1 MIQLDLKDAV
11 LVEGLHPL
19 FPKAFDYLRH
29 ADFQKMEDGKHE
41 IDGENLFLSVQTFDG
56 KGDDAPMEYHQ
67 AYIDIQMCIEGVEQ
81 MGWRPT
87 SGLVEQISPYD
98 AEKDIAFYQDKPTS
112 VATVYPQGCCQSE
125 KINQEVVW
133 RNVIFLF
140 IRKLTPPYTNK
151 PKN

>member
-29 ADFQKMEDGKHE
+29 ADFQKIEDGKHE

-81 MGWRPT
+81 MGWKPT

-112 VATVYPQGCCQSE
+112 VATVYPGQFA
-125 KINQEVVW
+125 
-133 RNVIFLF
+133 IFYPEDAHAPGMGSGV
-140 IRKLTPPYTNK
+140 IRKVVVK
-151 PKN
+151 VKR